1 VPDVTTLM
9 LLSVAVFAGAF
20 VSGLSGFAFSAVAGA
35 ILLRVFQPLEAV
47 PLMMACSIGVQATN
61 LWALRRNI
69 RWEGSLLLIVG
80 GLIGVPIAVSLL
92 QSTDTHLLRRGF
104 GIIVSLYA
112 AYMLLRPT
120 LVTAG
125 EAVGRHWVALI
136 GFGGGLVGGLTAI
149 ALLVGHQD
157 LSSKVFV
164 DLAVSLPALFA
175 GSALGV
181 IAFHRVN
188 ETVFRKTV
196 LVLLLISG
204 ISLI

>member
-1 VPDVTTLM
+1 MSDQQRDGEDLHRGDER
-9 LLSVAVFAGAF
+9 LH
-20 VSGLSGFAFSAVAGA
+20 
-35 ILLRVFQPLEAV
+35 QP
-47 PLMMACSIGVQATN
+47 
-61 LWALRRNI
+61 
-69 RWEGSLLLIVG
+69 
-80 GLIGVPIAVSLL
+80 
-92 QSTDTHLLRRGF
+92 
-104 GIIVSLYA
+104 
-112 AYMLLRPT
+112 
-120 LVTAG
+120 
-125 EAVGRHWVALI
+125 
-136 GFGGGLVGGLTAI
+136 

>member
-1 VPDVTTLM
+1 MP
-9 LLSVAVFAGAF
+9 
-20 VSGLSGFAFSAVAGA
+20 GA
-35 ILLRVFQPLEAV
+35 IPTIWCD
-47 PLMMACSIGVQATN
+47 M
-61 LWALRRNI
+61 
-69 RWEGSLLLIVG
+69 
-80 GLIGVPIAVSLL
+80 
-92 QSTDTHLLRRGF
+92 RGMPR
-104 GIIVSLYA
+104 SEQ
-112 AYMLLRPT
+112 R
-120 LVTAG
+120 
-125 EAVGRHWVALI
+125 
-136 GFGGGLVGGLTAI
+136 GLVQPFIAAMQLFAI

-196 LVLLLISG
+196 LVLLLLSG